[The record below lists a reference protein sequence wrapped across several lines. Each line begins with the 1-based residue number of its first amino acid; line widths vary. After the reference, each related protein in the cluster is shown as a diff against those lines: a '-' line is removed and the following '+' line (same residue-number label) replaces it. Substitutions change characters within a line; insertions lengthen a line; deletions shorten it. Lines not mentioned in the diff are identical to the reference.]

1 MAVRMGQWKALRLN
15 MHQGNAEWQLF
26 DLETDPMETQNVAAE
41 HPELIG
47 KVEQIV
53 SEAHIPASNPR
64 WRYAALGEEP

>member
-1 MAVRMGQWKALRLN
+1 MGQWKALRLN

-47 KVEQIV
+47 KSGTNRI
-53 SEAHIPASNPR
+53 
-64 WRYAALGEEP
+64 